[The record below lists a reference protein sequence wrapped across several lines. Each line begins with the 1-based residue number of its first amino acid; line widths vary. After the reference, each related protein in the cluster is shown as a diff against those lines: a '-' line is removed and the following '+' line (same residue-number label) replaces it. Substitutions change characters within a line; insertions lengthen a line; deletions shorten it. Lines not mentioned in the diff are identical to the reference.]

1 VSADSHTELTRLSDE
16 ELRTRLSA
24 LVAEYSARVQAAR
37 LDGATPA
44 EPLDRNTVT
53 PTDVVLTARQ
63 MLDTFDI
70 AAFELGMLG

>member
-1 VSADSHTELTRLSDE
+1 MSTDPHTELATLSDE

-24 LVAEYSARVQAAR
+24 LVGEYSARVQAAR
-37 LDGATPA
+37 LDGLAPA
-44 EPLDRNTVT
+44 EPLDRNSVT

>member
-1 VSADSHTELTRLSDE
+1 MDPLGLSDA
-16 ELRTRLSA
+16 ELRERLSA
-24 LVAEYSARVQAAR
+24 LVAEYSARVQRAHVDGVAA
-37 LDGATPA
+37 A
-44 EPLDRNTVT
+44 EPLDRNLVT